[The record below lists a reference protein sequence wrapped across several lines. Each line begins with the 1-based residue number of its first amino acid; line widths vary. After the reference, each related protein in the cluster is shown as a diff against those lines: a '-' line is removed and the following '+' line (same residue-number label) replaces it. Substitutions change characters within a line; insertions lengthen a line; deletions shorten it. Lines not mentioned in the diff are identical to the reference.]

1 MTLEQLGYVR
11 SVNGL
16 YSLTSQVLEL
26 GTAAIAS
33 QGIWE
38 LARPHMRRLVAE
50 TSESSSMSQLDGSD
64 IVYTARVAVPKII
77 ALSVTIG
84 TRFPAVAASMGHVL
98 LADLTPA
105 ELSATLETASRSGV
119 IPRVEP
125 TRAELDD
132 TLAAVR
138 ARGWALAD
146 QVLSLGIRSIAAPVR
161 NGHGRVIAALNV
173 TVHAAETSVERL
185 LGDHLPRLLEA
196 SSSVADELHH
206 LDRLPLSDVTT

>member
-1 MTLEQLGYVR
+1 MAAP
-11 SVNGL
+11 
-16 YSLTSQVLEL
+16 SLTESLVVPPPPL
-26 GTAAIAS
+26 GSDSRQPTPPRRSARS
-33 QGIWE
+33 RRRRDPT
-38 LARPHMRRLVAE
+38 RPHPSTTVAN
-50 TSESSSMSQLDGSD
+50 SAGRILPRC